1 MLAFVDWVCIDSFM
15 DTTDTSLPASVLTAG
30 ITAETIGRYSRAEL
44 EAMHGK
50 RGRKP
55 PEYFTLFP
63 ERVRVAPTPRP
74 KKLAEASMSAAG
86 SYDADPLSARLR
98 QASPAVRRL
107 VANLLDVV
115 DSSLNQPA
123 QSQVED
129 VAPTN
134 ARVETLSS
142 EPVHLQAVISDPV
155 YADPEIEPELA
166 EQA

>member
-1 MLAFVDWVCIDSFM
+1 
-15 DTTDTSLPASVLTAG
+15 
-30 ITAETIGRYSRAEL
+30 
-44 EAMHGK
+44 MHGK

-74 KKLAEASMSAAG
+74 KKLAEATMSATG

-115 DSSLNQPA
+115 DASLNQPV
-123 QSQVED
+123 QSQGED
-129 VAPTN
+129 VAPTIS
-134 ARVETLSS
+134 RVESPSS
-142 EPVHLQAVISDPV
+142 EPALHQAVISDPV

>member
-1 MLAFVDWVCIDSFM
+1 MLAIVDWVCIDSSM
-15 DTTDTSLPASVLTAG
+15 DTTDTSLSASVLAAG
-30 ITAETIGRYSRAEL
+30 NAVETIGRYSRADL

-63 ERVRVAPTPRP
+63 ERVRVAVSPRP

-115 DSSLNQPA
+115 DASLNHPA

-129 VAPTN
+129 VAPTTS
-134 ARVETLSS
+134 RVESPSS

>member
-1 MLAFVDWVCIDSFM
+1 M
-15 DTTDTSLPASVLTAG
+15 DTTDSFLSSSVLAAG
-30 ITAETIGRYSRAEL
+30 NTIETIGRYSRADL

-74 KKLAEASMSAAG
+74 KKLAETSMSAAG
-86 SYDADPLSARLR
+86 SYVADPLSARLR

-115 DSSLNQPA
+115 DASLNQPA
-123 QSQVED
+123 QSQGEV
-129 VAPTN
+129 VAPTIS
-134 ARVETLSS
+134 RVESSFS
-142 EPVHLQAVISDPV
+142 EPVLLQAVINDPV

>member
-1 MLAFVDWVCIDSFM
+1 M
-15 DTTDTSLPASVLTAG
+15 DTIDTSLPASVLTAENA
-30 ITAETIGRYSRAEL
+30 IETIGRYSRAEL
-44 EAMHGK
+44 EAMQGK

-115 DSSLNQPA
+115 DASLSHPA
-123 QSQVED
+123 QSQGED
-129 VAPTN
+129 AAPII
-134 ARVETLSS
+134 ARIESSPS
-142 EPVHLQAVISDPV
+142 EPVLLQAVISDPV